1 MDLDWIDYT
10 CFGIATMAVVSYGF
24 VLYLLS

>member
-1 MDLDWIDYT
+1 MDLDRIDYT
-10 CFGIATMAVVSYGF
+10 CFGIAIMAVVSYGF

>member
-1 MDLDWIDYT
+1 MDLDRIDYT
-10 CFGIATMAVVSYGF
+10 CFGIATMAIVGYGF